1 MKRFLL
7 ATIAILTLAI
17 GFAQLSEMLPGSV
30 QRFLNERTDQQR
42 LRNMNHSD
50 DISSMTSHQFSPSRI
65 INGVEMVDAFIE
77 IDNKGVLNALQAQGV
92 IINCDLDEFVTAQIP
107 VDKLAQVG
115 QMPGVVNVEIS
126 KLVDLC
132 TDTTLS
138 VTHAGQVINGSE
150 YGLPQGYDGT
160 GVIVGIIDAGFDYQ
174 HLAFRCA
181 DDTSRTRI
189 VRVYDPANG
198 TGHPAMSGTN
208 RMPGS
213 IFMDEQIDT
222 LTTDMF
228 DNSHGT
234 HTASIAAGLHVGN
247 YGGMAPGAEIV
258 LCAARD
264 LNVSISETQVVN
276 CMRYIYSYADSVGKP
291 CVVSVSVST
300 NPGPR
305 DGSDYISRAAA
316 RFTGPGHIF
325 VIAAGNTASSSFYSC
340 GPTTSTKQFN
350 TIFGQWPDGAWD
362 YTYFYK
368 NVWYDIWVR
377 AKDTRPYVRFHV
389 LDTKTHH
396 IVWQSKL
403 INSTQK
409 LDISQ
414 ISEYYEPNWETD
426 SVSYISVSVNKNTYS
441 QKYNLQCALHN
452 LKSKDYS
459 LNDYGMR
466 VSRYAIGLTV
476 YPPSVGNPNQT
487 DSCFVDC
494 WVGVGEQQ
502 RLNDPIYVDEVT
514 EDGDTISTW
523 APEGFYARSNAY
535 SSIGSY
541 AVHDSVISAGA
552 FTGHDSYYSLRYDSI
567 FYDIKCTIGAIYD
580 LSSYQ
585 REGYGPTGEALPT
598 VTAPGVY
605 VVAAGSRYSFF
616 GNSWHA
622 SRVMSVNGHVWG
634 IMTGTSMAAPTV
646 AGIIAQW
653 LQIKPDLTPSETKTI
668 IAQTAIKDDY
678 TQNIDNG
685 FRFGPNGKIDAMAGA
700 RYLLH
705 ITDDDEDVLLG
716 DANNDGHINVTD
728 VSSLINYMML
738 IPDDENEPIN
748 FEVTINLQ
756 NADYNQDGVISIT
769 DLMMLINYLMSIEE

>member
-7 ATIAILTLAI
+7 VTIAILTLAI

-42 LRNMNHSD
+42 LRNTNYAD
-50 DISSMTSHQFSPSRI
+50 DIASMTSHQFSPSRI

-107 VDKLAQVG
+107 VDKLAQIG

-222 LTTDMF
+222 LTTDML

-325 VIAAGNTASSSFYSC
+325 VIAAGNTASSNFYAC
-340 GPTTSTKQFN
+340 GSTTSTKQFS
-350 TIFGQWPDGAWD
+350 TVFGQWLYAPWD
-362 YTYFYK
+362 YTYYYRHAWF
-368 NVWYDIWVR
+368 DIWVR
-377 AKDTRPYVRFHV
+377 AKDIRPLVRFHV
-389 LDTKTHH
+389 LDTKTHR

-409 LDISQ
+409 INVSEISK
-414 ISEYYEPNWETD
+414 YYEPNLDID

-441 QKYNLQCALHN
+441 QKYNLQCAIHN
-452 LKSKDYS
+452 LKCKEYS
-459 LNDYGMR
+459 INQFGSP

-476 YPPSVGNPNQT
+476 YPPSIGNPNQT
-487 DSCFVDC
+487 DSCFIDC
-494 WVGVGEQQ
+494 WAGSGSH
-502 RLNDPIYVDEVT
+502 RSFNFPIYVDEVN
-514 EDGDTISTW
+514 ENGDTVSSLI
-523 APEGFYARSNAY
+523 EGFYTRPSGY

-552 FTGHDSYYSLRYDSI
+552 YTGRNTYYSQLYDSI
-567 FYDIKCTIGAIYD
+567 MHDVNNNTIGAIYD

-585 REGYGPTGEALPT
+585 RQGYGPTGEALPT
-598 VTAPGVY
+598 VTAPGVN
-605 VVAAGSRYSFF
+605 VVAAGSRYSYL
-616 GNSWHA
+616 SAVWCA
-622 SRVMSVNGHVWG
+622 TRVMSVNGHVWG
-634 IMTGTSMAAPTV
+634 AMTGTSMAAPTV

-653 LQIKPDLTPSETKTI
+653 LQIKPDLTPSETKSI

-728 VSSLINYMML
+728 VSSLINYVLL

-769 DLMMLINYLMSIEE
+769 DLMMLINYLMSLEE

>member
-7 ATIAILTLAI
+7 ATIAFLTLAI
-17 GFAQLSEMLPGSV
+17 GFAQLSELLPVSV
-30 QRFLNERTDQQR
+30 QRFFDERTDQQR
-42 LRNMNHSD
+42 LKRMNHAD
-50 DISSMTSHQFSPSRI
+50 AIPSMAPHQFAPTHI

-107 VDKLAQVG
+107 VDMLAKIG
-115 QMPGVVNVEIS
+115 DIPGVINVEMS

-138 VTHAGQVINGSE
+138 VTHAGQVINGTE

-160 GVIVGIIDAGFDYQ
+160 GVVVGIIDAGFDYQ

-189 VRVYDPANG
+189 VRVYDPANE

-213 IFMDEQIDT
+213 IFMGEQIDT

-247 YGGMAPGAEIV
+247 YGGMAPSAEIV

-305 DGSDYISRAAA
+305 DGTDYISRAAA

-325 VIAAGNTASSSFYSC
+325 VIAAGNTARSTFYTC
-340 GPTTSTKQFN
+340 GPTTSNKQFS
-350 TIFGQWPDGAWD
+350 TIFGQLPDGLWD

-368 NVWYDIWVR
+368 HVWYDTWVR
-377 AKDTRPYVRFHV
+377 DKNIKPLLRFHV

-403 INSTQK
+403 ISSTQK
-409 LDISQ
+409 IDVSEISK
-414 ISEYYEPNWETD
+414 YYEPDFAAD
-426 SVSYISVSVNKNTYS
+426 SVSYISISVVKNTYS
-441 QKYNLQCALHN
+441 QKFNLQCAIHN

-459 LNDYGMR
+459 LNEYGMR
-466 VSRYAIGLTV
+466 VSRYAIGMTV
-476 YPPSVGNPNQT
+476 YPPSISNPSQA
-487 DSCFVDC
+487 DSCFIDC
-494 WVGVGEQQ
+494 WIGSGEQQ

-514 EDGDTISTW
+514 EDGDTISNC
-523 APEGFYARSNAY
+523 APEGFYSRSNAY
-535 SSIGSY
+535 SSIGTY

-552 FTGHDSYYSLRYDSI
+552 YTGHDSYYSLRYDSI

-585 REGYGPTGEALPT
+585 REGYGPTAEALPT
-598 VTAPGVY
+598 ITAPGVY
-605 VVAAGSRYSFF
+605 VVAAGSRYSYF
-616 GNSWHA
+616 GNNWHA
-622 SRVMSVNGHVWG
+622 SRVMTVNGHVWG

-653 LQIKPDLTPSETKTI
+653 LQIKPDLTPSETKSI
-668 IAQTAIKDDY
+668 IAQTAIKDDF

-705 ITDDDEDVLLG
+705 ITDDDHDVLLG
-716 DANNDGHINVTD
+716 DVNNDGLINVTD
-728 VSSLINYMML
+728 VSSLVNYLLL
-738 IPDDENEPIN
+738 IPDDENEPVN

-756 NADYNQDGVISIT
+756 NSDYSQDGVISIT
-769 DLMMLINYLMSIEE
+769 DLMMLINYLMSLEE